1 VEGCFRFLGRV
12 FRLVDKN
19 IELLKMDL
27 RCGGEETK
35 VVKDILYYTHSTIKK
50 VTNDIEKF
58 QHNTAVA
65 AIMEFTNNLMDLE
78 PKLNTEQEKY
88 HFKKAVEAMII
99 LLTPFTPHIAEEM
112 WSLIGRDGLVSKQP
126 WPFYE

>member
-50 VTNDIEKF
+50 VTNDIENF
-58 QHNTAVA
+58 ST
-65 AIMEFTNNLMDLE
+65 
-78 PKLNTEQEKY
+78 
-88 HFKKAVEAMII
+88 I
-99 LLTPFTPHIAEEM
+99 LLLQLLWNLQITLWI
-112 WSLIGRDGLVSKQP
+112 
-126 WPFYE
+126 